1 MSGGHFDYDQYR
13 IDQIAEDIAQIIRN
27 NKNEELDEWG
37 SKKGYFF
44 PDEVIEEFK
53 KAVKILDTAYVYV
66 QRIDYLLSG
75 DDGEKEF
82 LSRLKDEIYNLETNK
97 RSFTKGE

>member
-13 IDQIAEDIAQIIRN
+13 IDQIAEDISQIIRN
-27 NKNEELDEWG
+27 NKNEERDEWG
-37 SKKGYFF
+37 SKRGYFF

-53 KAVKILDTAYVYV
+53 KAVQILDTAYVYV

-75 DDGEKEF
+75 DDGEDSF
-82 LSRLKDEIYNLETNK
+82 HSRLKEELNSLKERKYN
-97 RSFTKGE
+97 

>member
-13 IDQIAEDIAQIIRN
+13 IDQIAEDISQIIRN

-75 DDGEKEF
+75 DDGEDSF
-82 LSRLKDEIYNLETNK
+82 HSRLKDELNSLKERKYN
-97 RSFTKGE
+97 

>member
-1 MSGGHFDYDQYR
+1 MSGGHFNYDQYR

-53 KAVKILDTAYVYV
+53 KAVQILDTAYVYV

-75 DDGEKEF
+75 DDGEDSF
-82 LSRLKDEIYNLETNK
+82 HSRLKDELNSLKERKYN
-97 RSFTKGE
+97 

>member
-1 MSGGHFDYDQYR
+1 MSGGHFNYDQYR

-27 NKNEELDEWG
+27 NKNGDVDEWG

-53 KAVKILDTAYVYV
+53 KAVQILDTAYVYV

-75 DDGEKEF
+75 DDGEDSF
-82 LSRLKDEIYNLETNK
+82 HSRLKDELNFLKERKYN
-97 RSFTKGE
+97 

>member
-13 IDQIAEDIAQIIRN
+13 IDQIAEDISQIIRN

-53 KAVKILDTAYVYV
+53 KAVQILDTAYVYV

-75 DDGEKEF
+75 DDGEDSF
-82 LSRLKDEIYNLETNK
+82 HSRLKEELNSLKERKYN
-97 RSFTKGE
+97 

>member
-13 IDQIAEDIAQIIRN
+13 IDQIAEDISQIIRN
-27 NKNEELDEWG
+27 NKNEERDEWG

-75 DDGEKEF
+75 DDGEDSF
-82 LSRLKDEIYNLETNK
+82 HSRLKEELDSLKERKYN
-97 RSFTKGE
+97 

>member
-37 SKKGYFF
+37 SKRGYFF

-75 DDGEKEF
+75 DDGEDSF
-82 LSRLKDEIYNLETNK
+82 HSRLKEELSNLKERKFN
-97 RSFTKGE
+97 

>member
-13 IDQIAEDIAQIIRN
+13 IDQIAEDISQIIRN

-53 KAVKILDTAYVYV
+53 KAVQILDTAYVYV

-75 DDGEKEF
+75 DDGEDSF
-82 LSRLKDEIYNLETNK
+82 HSRLEEELNSLKERKYN
-97 RSFTKGE
+97 

>member
-1 MSGGHFDYDQYR
+1 MSGGHFDYGQYR

-37 SKKGYFF
+37 SRRGYFF
-44 PDEVIEEFK
+44 PDEVVEEFK

-75 DDGEKEF
+75 DDGEDSF
-82 LSRLKDEIYNLETNK
+82 HFRLKEELSNLKERKYN
-97 RSFTKGE
+97 

>member
-13 IDQIAEDIAQIIRN
+13 IDQIAEDIAQTIRN

-53 KAVKILDTAYVYV
+53 KAVQILDTAYVYV

-75 DDGEKEF
+75 DDGEDSF
-82 LSRLKDEIYNLETNK
+82 HSRLKDELNSLKERKYN
-97 RSFTKGE
+97 

>member
-1 MSGGHFDYDQYR
+1 MSGGHFDYNQYR

-53 KAVKILDTAYVYV
+53 KAVQILDTAYVYV

-75 DDGEKEF
+75 DDGEDSF
-82 LSRLKDEIYNLETNK
+82 HSRLKDELNSLKERKYN
-97 RSFTKGE
+97 

>member
-1 MSGGHFDYDQYR
+1 MITINTGLTKE
-13 IDQIAEDIAQIIRN
+13 IAEDISQIIRN
-27 NKNEELDEWG
+27 NKNGEELDEWG

-75 DDGEKEF
+75 GDDGEDSF
-82 LSRLKDEIYNLETNK
+82 HSRLKELNSLKERKYN
-97 RSFTKGE
+97 

>member
-13 IDQIAEDIAQIIRN
+13 IDQIAEDISQIIRN
-27 NKNEELDEWG
+27 NKNEERDEWG

-53 KAVKILDTAYVYV
+53 KAVQILDTAYVYV

-75 DDGEKEF
+75 DDGEDSF
-82 LSRLKDEIYNLETNK
+82 HSRLKEELNSLKERKYN
-97 RSFTKGE
+97 